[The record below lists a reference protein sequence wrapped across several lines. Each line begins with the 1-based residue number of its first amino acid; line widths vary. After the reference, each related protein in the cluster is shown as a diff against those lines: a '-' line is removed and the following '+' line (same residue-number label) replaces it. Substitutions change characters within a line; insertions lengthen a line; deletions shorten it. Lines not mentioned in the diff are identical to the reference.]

1 MVGGGGVAGE
11 RWLVGGEA
19 AGEVADGRGGGGR
32 RRPYESG
39 LLGDGAAPR
48 SPDQEEG
55 SAAAEAPPPTLFC
68 ISTVLYANF
77 RLNR

>member
-1 MVGGGGVAGE
+1 MAGE

-19 AGEVADGRGGGGR
+19 AGEVADNPGGGGR

-48 SPDQEEG
+48 SPNLEEG
-55 SAAAEAPPPTLFC
+55 SVVAEGPHPILHLHGIICKFQA
-68 ISTVLYANF
+68 
-77 RLNR
+77 